1 MQVLR
6 LGRRRCAGSGLRAN
20 ALIRC
25 VVLCDI
31 QVGDQPVLTFIP
43 YFGDEVDAKMLTT
56 VYMMK

>member
-1 MQVLR
+1 
-6 LGRRRCAGSGLRAN
+6 
-20 ALIRC
+20 